1 MMLSRYVSQLIFWL
15 LLISCAAFAGSEPRL
30 YTGSIEVPTLGP
42 MEMTLGISETD
53 NGTLVLLSVPIQ
65 QAENIP
71 ITAVYNK
78 DAKLVA
84 ELQQA
89 GLIFTLKENED
100 QTILIGQM
108 DQGGMTFPIEFER
121 TNDLPTLVR
130 PQTPEA
136 PFPYSAVEI
145 TALHQDGHSLSGTLT
160 IPKGKGPFACAVL
173 ISGSGL
179 QDRDESL
186 LGHKPFWVLAD
197 YLTRQGIAV
206 LRFDDRGYDG
216 SVDTE
221 KLLAATS
228 KDFASDVAVMVHTA
242 RWQPKIDQ
250 SRVGVIGHSEGGIIG
265 PLVAAEDDQ
274 LAFVVMLAGPGV
286 PGFELLPVQ
295 QAMLLQASG
304 ADQELVDNV
313 VNTSMNLYELYQE
326 GSANEIE
333 LRAQMMELVDLQLV
347 SQGITVTPDE
357 FNEITNSG
365 LAQFETPWFQWFL
378 FYDPAPVLANLT
390 CPVLAMNGTL
400 DTQVSSSQNLS
411 VIEET
416 IVNAGGNVTI
426 MEFEG
431 LNHLFQKATT
441 GAVSEYAQIETT
453 FEPEALEA
461 MGQWLAEVTD
471 YD

>member
-84 ELQQA
+84 ELKQA

-378 FYDPAPVLANLT
+378 FHDPAPVLANLT

-461 MGQWLAEVTD
+461 LGGWLAEVTD

>member
-1 MMLSRYVSQLIFWL
+1 MIFWL

-108 DQGGMTFPIEFER
+108 DQGGMTFPIKFER

-136 PFPYSAVEI
+136 PFPYSVVEI

-216 SVDTE
+216 SIDTE

-228 KDFASDVAVMVHTA
+228 KDFASDVAVMVHAA

-333 LRAQMMELVDLQLV
+333 LRSHMMELVDLQLV

-441 GAVSEYAQIETT
+441 GALSEYAQIETT

>member
-1 MMLSRYVSQLIFWL
+1 MLSRYVSQLIFWL

-378 FYDPAPVLANLT
+378 FHDPAPVLANLT

-461 MGQWLAEVTD
+461 LGGWLAEVTD

>member
-1 MMLSRYVSQLIFWL
+1 MLSRYVSQLIFWL

-108 DQGGMTFPIEFER
+108 DQGGMTFPIKFER

-136 PFPYSAVEI
+136 PFPYSVVEI

-216 SVDTE
+216 SIDTE

-228 KDFASDVAVMVHTA
+228 KDFASDVAVMVHAA

-333 LRAQMMELVDLQLV
+333 LRSHMMELVDLQLV

-441 GAVSEYAQIETT
+441 GALSEYAQIETT